1 VSSSSLGLGR
11 PGEEVVLRTRAH
23 AAALARP
30 IALGVVAVAL
40 LAAVVASLDGVQH
53 VGAGGALVA
62 LVSGAAAVVAVIRL
76 VRRVWDWERTLIEVT
91 SREVVIER
99 RGLARRLSVI
109 PLASIERLAVR
120 QGALGRLLGYGTVE
134 VSTRGTGR
142 RLRYVPFP
150 RDVCAAIAAR
160 AGHNVPPEPGS

>member
-1 VSSSSLGLGR
+1 VSSSLGLGR

-23 AAALARP
+23 AIALARP
-30 IALGVVAVAL
+30 IAAGVGAVAL
-40 LAAVVASLDGVQH
+40 LAVVVASLDGVQH
-53 VGAGGALVA
+53 VGGGGATIA
-62 LVSGAAAVVAVIRL
+62 LVCGAAAVLAVIRL

-99 RGLARRLSVI
+99 RGLGRRLSVI

-120 QGALGRLLGYGTVE
+120 QGAVGRLLGYGTVE
-134 VSTRGTGR
+134 VATRGKGR
-142 RLRYVPFP
+142 RLSYVPHP

-160 AGHNVPPEPGS
+160 AGHNVPAADGD